1 MRSGDTSYALDNFM
15 NVHLCSRVLRVYNSK
30 GYRSVCKTSKCRLSM
45 GCDPGTGERREE
57 RMVRLFHDDSYKS
70 YSRRLSFSPDGE
82 LVVVPSGVIEM
93 EGEAKVEHCTYVFS
107 RMDFAK

>member
-1 MRSGDTSYALDNFM
+1 
-15 NVHLCSRVLRVYNSK
+15 
-30 GYRSVCKTSKCRLSM
+30 
-45 GCDPGTGERREE
+45 
-57 RMVRLFHDDSYKS
+57 MVRLFHDDSYKS

-82 LVVVPSGVIEM
+82 LVVVPSGVVEM

>member
-1 MRSGDTSYALDNFM
+1 MTFPTRCWFKAEQFR
-15 NVHLCSRVLRVYNSK
+15 SRVLRVYNSK
-30 GYRSVCKTSKCRLSM
+30 GYKSVCKTSKCRLSI
-45 GCDPGTGERREE
+45 GCDPETGERKEE

-82 LVVVPSGVIEM
+82 LVVVPSGVVEM